1 MALPQKLSL
10 DQMQTKWAAEID
22 PLLKNPTNSSVLLK
36 NIDLVVGQNIIDH
49 KLGRALQG
57 WTVTRKR
64 AAASIYDL
72 QDTNPHPSRTLILFS
87 DAVVTI
93 DLSVF

>member
-10 DQMQTKWAAEID
+10 DQMQTKWAAE
-22 PLLKNPTNSSVLLK
+22 
-36 NIDLVVGQNIIDH
+36 IDLVVGQNIIDH